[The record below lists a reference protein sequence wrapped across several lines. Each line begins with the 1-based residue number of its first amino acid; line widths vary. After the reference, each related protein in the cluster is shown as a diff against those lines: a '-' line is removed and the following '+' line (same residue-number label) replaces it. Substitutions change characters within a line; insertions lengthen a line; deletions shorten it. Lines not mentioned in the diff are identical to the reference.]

1 MCRIHMH
8 KHASERKEKK
18 LILFRCADVGRYK
31 YFLNV
36 EHENQAEQTLD
47 NESLAEWWNDG
58 DNIYVYVRQES
69 MILAMVNAWE

>member
-18 LILFRCADVGRYK
+18 LIRCADVGRYK

-47 NESLAEWWNDG
+47 NESLAE
-58 DNIYVYVRQES
+58 
-69 MILAMVNAWE
+69 

>member
-18 LILFRCADVGRYK
+18 LIVFRCADVGRYK

-47 NESLAEWWNDG
+47 NESLAE
-58 DNIYVYVRQES
+58 
-69 MILAMVNAWE
+69 

>member
-18 LILFRCADVGRYK
+18 LIRFRCADVGRYK

-47 NESLAEWWNDG
+47 NESLAE
-58 DNIYVYVRQES
+58 
-69 MILAMVNAWE
+69 

>member
-1 MCRIHMH
+1 MLVDMN
-8 KHASERKEKK
+8 
-18 LILFRCADVGRYK
+18 
-31 YFLNV
+31 FLKV

-58 DNIYVYVRQES
+58 DNIYVYVLQES